1 MHALLKV
8 VFQNGRRAFNK
19 SLRKGSNEAKYV
31 RGFGRSTNRSLLQF
45 ESARKHSISHETIH
59 SIPLEMRSLFA
70 PLVELHRKVSSC
82 PPAASDC
89 LDWATIHSIVSVVT
103 NTEIAAEIV
112 QCLQHYSRSATDSI
126 RSLRA
131 SMVYSFADED
141 KSWLVVEWKQD
152 VDTNVIAVF
161 DFDDFDHDRKP
172 CSWLMHYS
180 HHASISPL
188 GNQKYEIQSS
198 VAWMVVDLENL
209 KGLLQA
215 AQHILG
221 ILTWPKRDAMRL
233 YCETDPSTC
242 SSDEFVCFLLHL
254 LMRLCRLKKYASL
267 LVNHFRQ
274 IEQLN
279 VLFNKVF
286 PLIETMC
293 SRQGKHLL
301 EI

>member
-1 MHALLKV
+1 
-8 VFQNGRRAFNK
+8 
-19 SLRKGSNEAKYV
+19 
-31 RGFGRSTNRSLLQF
+31 
-45 ESARKHSISHETIH
+45 
-59 SIPLEMRSLFA
+59 MRTLFA
-70 PLVELHRKVSSC
+70 PLVELHLKVSSS

-89 LDWATIHSIVSVVT
+89 LDWETIHSLISVVT
-103 NTEIAAEIV
+103 DTETAAEIV
-112 QCLQHYSRSATDSI
+112 RCLQYSRSATDSI

-141 KSWLVVEWKQD
+141 KSWVVVEWKQD
-152 VDTNVIAVF
+152 VDTNVIAIF
-161 DFDDFDHDRKP
+161 DFDDFDDRTP

-180 HHASISPL
+180 HHASISSL
-188 GNQKYEIQSS
+188 GNQKYQSQSS
-198 VAWMVVDLENL
+198 VAWMVADPENL

-233 YCETDPSTC
+233 YCETNPSTC
-242 SSDEFVCFLLHL
+242 SSDEFVCFLLHF
-254 LMRLCRLKKYASL
+254 LMGLCRLKKYASL

-286 PLIETMC
+286 PLVESIC
-293 SRQGKHLL
+293 SRLGKQLL
-301 EI
+301 ET